1 MSYDFFV
8 YGSEAIGHDDVATRI
23 TNIRGLS
30 FDPAESGPSED
41 HTWGFLVRRG
51 IRRSYSFTVEGP
63 FPDSGEDMDDRQAS
77 PAVLGIRYRYDIS
90 VEGGGSAAEI
100 PHAWAFAKKLAK
112 AASGV
117 ALDAQT
123 DGTWPEPK
131 SPPLTSYEEYYK
143 DLSIGGESLET
154 QWYFLQ
160 SEVPGKLAQTYLDVC
175 RELFPSALPT
185 NYRSYLGGRP
195 WEHQENDNSFLEAL
209 QINKM
214 PWLRATGSGIVT
226 NLGFSG
232 LGAGTDVP
240 SKIGSISLTMR
251 THRLL
256 DPDSLASFRRFFLA
270 LAERSNSFFASAEV
284 TRSRLTPESVKQ
296 TEEASSQVDRGKW
309 RGLPAHPVWWSYFG
323 TPYVELVRPHL
334 SGRHQQIDGS
344 LFHSYGETPQNRDEI
359 AEILPGRR
367 THWLPEDLTA
377 VYDFCLPQQPIAS
390 TIPSQLT
397 VAK

>member
-1 MSYDFFV
+1 VSYDFFV

-63 FPDSGEDMDDRQAS
+63 FPDSGEDMDERQAS

-100 PHAWAFAKKLAK
+100 PHAWAFAKKLAR

-143 DLSIGGESLET
+143 DLSIGRESLET

-185 NYRSYLGGRP
+185 NYRRYLGGRP
-195 WEHQENDNSFLEAL
+195 WEHQEDDSSFLEVL
-209 QINKM
+209 QRNKM
-214 PWLRATGSGIVT
+214 PWLRATGSGIVA

-240 SKIGSISLTMR
+240 DEIGSISLTM
-251 THRLL
+251 HLHGSP
-256 DPDSLASFRRFFLA
+256 DPAFVANFRRFFLA
-270 LAERSNSFFASAEV
+270 FAERSGSFFASAEI
-284 TRSRLTPESVKQ
+284 TRSRLTPENVKQ
-296 TEEASSQVDRGKW
+296 TEEASNQVDRGKW
-309 RGLPAHPVWWSYFG
+309 RGLPAHPVWWNYFG
-323 TPYVELVRPHL
+323 TPYLELVRPHL
-334 SGRHQQIDGS
+334 PVNHQDGGTS
-344 LFHSYGETPQNRDEI
+344 LFHSFGEAPLNRDEI
-359 AEILPGRR
+359 AEMLPRPQ
-367 THWLPEDLTA
+367 THWLPEELTA
-377 VYDFCLPQQPIAS
+377 VYDFCLPQQPIARI
-390 TIPSQLT
+390 IPSQLA